1 MKEQDLLLN
10 ISKTFRLVHT
20 TPTLVTDSMVQGL
33 SKMSIRVFEAE
44 DVESDVP
51 LGDCKAVDY
60 YVINRGLE
68 TEEAYLSKNDGK
80 VIMSIKDTA
89 AAEVIIG

>member
-44 DVESDVP
+44 DVASKVP
-51 LGDCKAVDY
+51 VGTDKSVDY
-60 YVINRGLE
+60 FVIDRGLE

-80 VIMSIKDTA
+80 AIMDIKVTADT
-89 AAEVIIG
+89 EVIAG